1 MAANTVDGSAAIED
15 RSAATEDMSTQTVI
29 GIGHFVAGC
38 ASTRWAEIMQK
49 PQICVGNA
57 RAQ

>member
-1 MAANTVDGSAAIED
+1 MI
-15 RSAATEDMSTQTVI
+15 ATEDVSTQTVI